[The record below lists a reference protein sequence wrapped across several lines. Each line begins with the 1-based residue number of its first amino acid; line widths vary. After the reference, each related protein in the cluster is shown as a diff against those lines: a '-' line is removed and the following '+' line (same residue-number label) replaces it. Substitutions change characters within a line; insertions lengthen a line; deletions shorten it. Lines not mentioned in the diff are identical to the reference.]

1 MAGIA
6 ILTSLSIPG
15 LIKLFASFEN
25 DEVKAHL
32 NALAADC
39 LSVSANMVDSEEL
52 MPAPT
57 SVDTNLLNKN
67 GYVEKS
73 GNSCMYFQ
81 INPKNSSSKT
91 HFSMG
96 FGIANNKVTKFAI
109 KDSANS
115 NDITTECKQWAGEAN
130 CLNSGNDYSDFFK
143 HMDNVRTAQASCILK
158 LEEDIENNGNPANG
172 GTYKTWDVTATK
184 DCKDKTLPLNSS
196 ASSYTSGCSSSQN
209 NCSKE
214 VKVKDSKIVGYSQS
228 DYDQAQILECS
239 NSISD
244 YINSDSY
251 NGGSETKTDLAGCTG
266 EKYICNYNEH
276 NIESFKVCEIEDAIS
291 KCKLSL
297 NWIRTNAENSPI
309 PYVVGAVGNQED
321 QSATQS
327 LEGLPPCGQKVW
339 VCDEVIHESKASYEE
354 SCPS

>member
-1 MAGIA
+1 MRSCKRPTFIKKQSSLATSPLVARELFFALRTNYYQAIKANKTSIFESSYPPQKRGANKFSGFSLIELITVVAGIA

-15 LIKLFASFEN
+15 LVKLFASFEN

-130 CLNSGNDYSDFFK
+130 CLNSGNDIQIF
-143 HMDNVRTAQASCILK
+143 Q
-158 LEEDIENNGNPANG
+158 
-172 GTYKTWDVTATK
+172 TYGQ
-184 DCKDKTLPLNSS
+184 CPNSS
-196 ASSYTSGCSSSQN
+196 S
-209 NCSKE
+209 
-214 VKVKDSKIVGYSQS
+214 
-228 DYDQAQILECS
+228 
-239 NSISD
+239 
-244 YINSDSY
+244 
-251 NGGSETKTDLAGCTG
+251 
-266 EKYICNYNEH
+266 
-276 NIESFKVCEIEDAIS
+276 
-291 KCKLSL
+291 
-297 NWIRTNAENSPI
+297 
-309 PYVVGAVGNQED
+309 
-321 QSATQS
+321 
-327 LEGLPPCGQKVW
+327 
-339 VCDEVIHESKASYEE
+339 
-354 SCPS
+354 